1 MTWLCPLL
9 EFLGLLPGVVLA
21 YFPVRDCLR
30 RPAAKWQLPLF
41 AAAEAIAGGAVC
53 RWLNLPT
60 VWGWLLLLPLT
71 IGAYARSVRISRW
84 KSVNVGL
91 SVCAVFAC
99 LYGLARAYDAALP
112 QGDGLWLCLPA
123 GLAFQGSCWLF
134 VLAAWYPAS
143 HWVKKLI
150 EDENLA
156 QTWYVFWVLP
166 LLFLGLEV
174 YLTLRAPVL
183 LNNPAGIRQFRIA
196 QVGLLALLGIF
207 YTLFFLMADSLNRN
221 ARLQQE
227 NQFLS
232 MQQSRYETLKASI
245 EETRQ
250 ARHDLRHHIRLLAA
264 LADSGDLTGIR
275 NYLAAVQE
283 RVPSTELVFCEN
295 GTLDGVIGFYCTLA
309 QREGIPLSLKIDLP
323 RQLPVDE
330 IDLCLVLSNLL
341 ENALEASRR
350 APLPVRHMEVAAYG
364 YGENMVLVQVVNAYA
379 GEIRERR
386 NVFQSSKR
394 AGDGVGLQSV
404 RRIAEKNGGAA
415 AFSYADGIFTARIM
429 LRGKP

>member
-21 YFPVRDCLR
+21 YFPVRGCLR
-30 RPAAKWQLPLF
+30 RPAVTWQLPLF
-41 AAAEAIAGGAVC
+41 AAVEAIAGSAVC

-71 IGAYARSVRISRW
+71 IAAYGRSVRISRW
-84 KSVNVGL
+84 KSGNVGL

-99 LYGLARAYDAALP
+99 LYGLARSFDAALP
-112 QGDGLWLCLPA
+112 QGGGLWLCLPA

-134 VLAAWYPAS
+134 VLVAWYPAT
-143 HWVKKLI
+143 HGVKKMI
-150 EDENLA
+150 EDKNLA

-174 YLTLRAPVL
+174 YLNLRAPVL
-183 LNNPAGIRQFRIA
+183 LNDPAGIRQFRIA
-196 QVGLLALLGIF
+196 HVGLLVLLGIF

-250 ARHDLRHHIRLLAA
+250 ARHNLRHHIRLLST

-283 RVPSTELVFCEN
+283 RVPSAELVFCEN
-295 GTLDGVIGFYCTLA
+295 SAADSVIGFYCALA
-309 QREGIPLSLKIDLP
+309 QREDIPLSLKIDLP
-323 RQLPVDE
+323 HQLPVDE
-330 IDLCLVLSNLL
+330 VDLCLVLSNLL

-350 APLPVRHMEVAAYG
+350 APLPARHMEVAAYG
-364 YGENMVLVQVVNAYA
+364 YGENMVLVQVVNGYA
-379 GEIRERR
+379 GEIREKRS
-386 NVFQSSKR
+386 VFQSSKR

-415 AFSYADGIFTARIM
+415 TFSYSDGIFTARIM
-429 LRGKP
+429 LRGKK